1 MDEKKKEDTYDKD
14 KKVLAFCHTVSG
26 TGYCNVCADAPTGC
40 GAFRDSA
47 VWASAGGYVL
57 LDAPYDR
64 DRGEEM
70 GTWLVYRYGMIYVG
84 EYDGH

>member
-47 VWASAGGYVL
+47 VWASAGGF
-57 LDAPYDR
+57 DSKDDDR
-64 DRGEEM
+64 RISAGS
-70 GTWLVYRYGMIYVG
+70 G
-84 EYDGH
+84 